1 MSVGGADG
9 KINTEFNLSWYEKRL
24 SLHIYKS
31 IFAGRKAKISVCK
44 GDICVFFCLSVF
56 VCVSLTA

>member
-31 IFAGRKAKISVCK
+31 IFAGRKAKILVCK
-44 GDICVFFCLSVF
+44 GDICVFLL
-56 VCVSLTA
+56 VCVRV